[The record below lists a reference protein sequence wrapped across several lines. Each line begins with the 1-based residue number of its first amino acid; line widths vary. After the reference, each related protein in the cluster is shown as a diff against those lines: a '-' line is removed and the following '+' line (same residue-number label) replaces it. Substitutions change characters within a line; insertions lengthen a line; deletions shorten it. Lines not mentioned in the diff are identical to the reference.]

1 MAHVWAFESLRHS
14 PLRTYDVKRAS
25 LVVLPLETAL
35 SSKLAKPCGG
45 LATHAQRLQ
54 RLTTSVERWLI
65 DHNPS
70 MVSTQ
75 AQGTSNARDTTSS
88 SSNSWGSWGGRGSA
102 SSGRRLLSNSK
113 KKNIKKSES
122 NKGGGSSSSG
132 STSGGRSTSGNG
144 ALDYRGPPVMVFGTY
159 WATFR
164 DWGGRAMRKHEM
176 EPTSSSST
184 SESSGTSEGIN
195 ATTFTSTRRQL
206 LQQRHFLASSGSS
219 GSWNSD
225 ASSEDA
231 TAPKQRKAP
240 TLWQLLASHGI
251 LVTIDEYFSHDWGKV
266 LVAPYLAHSD
276 VTKQLLA
283 GSDLRDAATAKANG
297 AGGAAGGFLA
307 TKAANGAEYR
317 DGRTLQLYFR
327 GGVDHGSMC
336 KRRRPVAT
344 SSFTSEDFSS
354 RDGSGGSNSNSR
366 DAGGG
371 GGGGGAQR
379 SRKRTAAEL
388 RDAANRGPDATT
400 TWLREAA
407 VQFFANAPPG
417 VQFDGGGDRAKVYT
431 RRRRLDA
438 PTMSTAT
445 AQQPP
450 QQHERL
456 QQQLSRRFS
465 EFQQQGSSNDAIA
478 DLSIVTIWQQQQQR
492 LLQQHH
498 HQRRRLASS
507 HPAAHPPA
515 SYARA
520 EYVAALLNSRFC
532 LHLQGDTT
540 TSRRLFDAIAA
551 GCIPVIIADGVN
563 LPFSSQ
569 VRKGIALRMFMA

>member
-1 MAHVWAFESLRHS
+1 MLPAQTLIQAWDEENRPDFAQNMAHVWAFEALRHS
-14 PLRTYDVKRAS
+14 PLRTYDVRRAS

-45 LATHAQRLQ
+45 LPTHAQRLQ
-54 RLTTSVERWLI
+54 RLTASVERWLS
-65 DHNPS
+65 DHNPA
-70 MVSTQ
+70 MPTQ
-75 AQGTSNARDTTSS
+75 AQGTTSS
-88 SSNSWGSWGGRGSA
+88 SSSSGSSWGSWGGR
-102 SSGRRLLSNSK
+102 SSTRAGRRLLSNSK
-113 KKNIKKSES
+113 KKNSKKGDSREGS
-122 NKGGGSSSSG
+122 GSSSSG
-132 STSGGRSTSGNG
+132 SSTSSGNS

-176 EPTSSSST
+176 EPSGSSAETGGGGGSKQN
-184 SESSGTSEGIN
+184 N
-195 ATTFTSTRRQL
+195 ATSAGSRRHL
-206 LQQRHFLASSGSS
+206 LQQRQLA
-219 GSWNSD
+219 SWNSD
-225 ASSEDA
+225 ASSDA
-231 TAPKQRKAP
+231 TSSDVPKQRKPP
-240 TLWQLLASHGI
+240 TLWQLLAPHGI

-283 GSDLRDAATAKANG
+283 TGSSPNDMGGTMGGGNG
-297 AGGAAGGFLA
+297 GGTAAGGFFA

-336 KRRRPVAT
+336 KRRRPVS
-344 SSFTSEDFSS
+344 SSFASEDSAPSGSEISSS
-354 RDGSGGSNSNSR
+354 RDRGGDKNNKNPP
-366 DAGGG
+366 
-371 GGGGGAQR
+371 
-379 SRKRTAAEL
+379 RKRSAAEL
-388 RDAANRGPDATT
+388 RDAANRGADATT

-431 RRRRLDA
+431 RRRRLEAAVTSLTAHQQQQKEEGPEQQLLWRFSEHQQYVSSNDTIVDA
-438 PTMSTAT
+438 SNVTTW
-445 AQQPP
+445 
-450 QQHERL
+450 L
-456 QQQLSRRFS
+456 QQQEQLNHR
-465 EFQQQGSSNDAIA
+465 
-478 DLSIVTIWQQQQQR
+478 
-492 LLQQHH
+492 H
-498 HQRRRLASS
+498 RRLASSSSKS

-520 EYVAALLNSRFC
+520 EYVSALLNSRFC

-569 VRKGIALRMFMA
+569 VRKWKH

>member
-1 MAHVWAFESLRHS
+1 MLPAQTLIQAWDEENRPDFAQNMAHVWAFEALRHS
-14 PLRTYDVKRAS
+14 PLRTYDVRRAS

-35 SSKLAKPCGG
+35 SSKIAKPCGG

-54 RLTTSVERWLI
+54 RLTASVERWLS
-65 DHNPS
+65 DHNPA
-70 MVSTQ
+70 MPTQ
-75 AQGTSNARDTTSS
+75 AQGTTSS
-88 SSNSWGSWGGRGSA
+88 SGSSSWGSWGGRSSA
-102 SSGRRLLSNSK
+102 PSGRRLLSNNK
-113 KKNIKKSES
+113 KKNSKKGDS
-122 NKGGGSSSSG
+122 KRGGSSSSAG
-132 STSGGRSTSGNG
+132 SSAGGSGNA

-176 EPTSSSST
+176 EPSGSSAET
-184 SESSGTSEGIN
+184 GGGGGSEQNN
-195 ATTFTSTRRQL
+195 ATFSGSRRHL
-206 LQQRHFLASSGSS
+206 LQQRQLA
-219 GSWNSD
+219 SWNSD
-225 ASSEDA
+225 ASSDA
-231 TAPKQRKAP
+231 TSSDTPKQRKPP

-276 VTKQLLA
+276 VTKQLLPA
-283 GSDLRDAATAKANG
+283 GSSPKDMGGTMGGDNGGRTAG
-297 AGGAAGGFLA
+297 GGFLA

-336 KRRRPVAT
+336 KRLRPVS
-344 SSFTSEDFSS
+344 SSFASEDSAPG
-354 RDGSGGSNSNSR
+354 GSGISSSQ
-366 DAGGG
+366 DGGG
-371 GGGGGAQR
+371 GDKNNKNLP
-379 SRKRTAAEL
+379 RKRSAAEL
-388 RDAANRGPDATT
+388 RDAANRGADATT

-431 RRRRLDA
+431 RRRRLEA
-438 PTMSTAT
+438 ANSISA
-445 AQQPP
+445 
-450 QQHERL
+450 H
-456 QQQLSRRFS
+456 QQQQKEEGPEQQLLWRFS
-465 EFQQQGSSNDAIA
+465 ERQEYVSSNETTIDA
-478 DLSIVTIWQQQQQR
+478 SNVTTWLRQQEQLDHQQ
-492 LLQQHH
+492 
-498 HQRRRLASS
+498 RRLASSSKS
-507 HPAAHPPA
+507 HPAAHPPS

-520 EYVAALLNSRFC
+520 EYVDALLNSRFC

-569 VRKGIALRMFMA
+569 V